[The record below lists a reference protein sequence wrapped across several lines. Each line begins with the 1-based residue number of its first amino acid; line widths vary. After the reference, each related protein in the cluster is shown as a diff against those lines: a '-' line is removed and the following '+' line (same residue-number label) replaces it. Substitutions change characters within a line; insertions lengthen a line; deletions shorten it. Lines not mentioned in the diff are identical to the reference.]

1 MLVGGANAS
10 SNSNMQRAD
19 SEMHLEDD
27 TNGSN
32 ISLNSTSS
40 SNSARDTDSSVP
52 TSNVDTDVEMAN
64 G

>member
-1 MLVGGANAS
+1 
-10 SNSNMQRAD
+10 MQRAD

-52 TSNVDTDVEMAN
+52 TSNVDTDAEMAN